1 MGGDVGKVT
10 KNGIEMEILK
20 NISVSLNLDIVRK
33 KLHMKPDSDL
43 AQVRKLVD
51 TVQQFIEPSAIYN
64 VCYIEEKLEN
74 SVVAGGLRLSSRV
87 LRKNLDRAERIFPY
101 VITLGTKLGEKQ
113 NACNDLLEN
122 YYLDCI
128 GNLALTSVRK
138 QLKKHLQSKFA
149 LEKLSSMAPGSLPD
163 WPIEE
168 QEPLFKLVG
177 DVETSI
183 SVRLTRNLLMIPAK
197 SISGFYFPTEV
208 SFYSCQLCPR
218 KRCESRKAKYDESI
232 AKKYGIKN

>member
-1 MGGDVGKVT
+1 
-10 KNGIEMEILK
+10 MEILNK
-20 NISVSLNLDIVRK
+20 ISVSLNLETVRK
-33 KLHMKPDSDL
+33 KLHVQPDKDL
-43 AQVRKLVD
+43 TQIRNLVD
-51 TVQQFIEPSAIYN
+51 TVQRLIEPRVIYS
-64 VCYIEEKLEN
+64 VCYIEEKFDN
-74 SVVAGGLRLSSRV
+74 GVVVGGLRLTSRV
-87 LRKNLDRAERIFPY
+87 LRKNLEKVERIFPY
-101 VITLGTKLGEKQ
+101 ALTLGSKLGEKQ

-128 GNLALTSVRK
+128 GNLALTSVRR

-149 LEKLSSMAPGSLPD
+149 LEKMSSMAPGSLLD

-168 QEPLFKLVG
+168 QVPLFKLIG

-183 SVRLTRNLLMIPAK
+183 GVNLTPSLLMIPAK

-218 KRCESRKAKYDESI
+218 ERCESRKAKFDASL
-232 AKKYGIKN
+232 ADNYGIEH